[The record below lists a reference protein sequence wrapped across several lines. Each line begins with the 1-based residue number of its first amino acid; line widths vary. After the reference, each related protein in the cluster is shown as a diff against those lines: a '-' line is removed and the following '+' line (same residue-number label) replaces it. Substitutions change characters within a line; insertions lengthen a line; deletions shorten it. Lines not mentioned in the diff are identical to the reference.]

1 MNKLR
6 TFLSAISILLIA
18 NGLVARSQQF
28 RVEVLSDG
36 DKADV
41 IESVLDLE
49 RKTQASVPDFSNI
62 REVSSANIEFI
73 DPARLAK
80 HGFTLVAAS
89 QLREAKRDHVVEY
102 LTIKKVLLRDG
113 VPIVILSRVTEGRPC
128 FSESFS
134 RERTYTYE
142 SLRTSEGWLARLI
155 EKPAPSYFFA
165 AKRLRAKG

>member
-1 MNKLR
+1 MIR
-6 TFLSAISILLIA
+6 FVSAISILLIA
-18 NGLVARSQQF
+18 GGFVARSQQY
-28 RVEVLSDG
+28 RVDVLSDA
-36 DKADV
+36 DKADI

-102 LTIKKVLLRDG
+102 LVFRKVFLRDG
-113 VPIVILSRVTEGRPC
+113 VPIVILSRVIEGRPC
-128 FSESFS
+128 FSEPFS
-134 RERTYTYE
+134 RELTYTYE
-142 SLRTSEGWLARLI
+142 SRRTSEGWLTRLI
-155 EKPAPSYFFA
+155 GKPAPSYFFA